1 MKKLVTM
8 LLALVLVLS
17 TMLGCLPASTEGE
30 YKDTIVW
37 VIGNDQDTLDPQMNV
52 NNSKVIPQYYDGLLG
67 FDTENNVVCKIA
79 ESYESS

>member
-17 TMLGCLPASTEGE
+17 TMLGCLPASAEGE

-52 NNSKVIPQYYDGLLG
+52 NKFQGHSAILRRPARL
-67 FDTENNVVCKIA
+67 
-79 ESYESS
+79 